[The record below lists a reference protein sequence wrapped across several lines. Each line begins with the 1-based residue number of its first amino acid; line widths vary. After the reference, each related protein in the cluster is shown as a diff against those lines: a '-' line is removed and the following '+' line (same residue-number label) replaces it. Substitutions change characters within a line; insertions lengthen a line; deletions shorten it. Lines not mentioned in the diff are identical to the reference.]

1 MGYAKLNFATSV
13 TTSQAMYDIVR
24 VVNGTVTS
32 AANLTYASTTS
43 SEIVN
48 TLAQNWTVTYGTVA
62 DTTVAYVLQ
71 QDCATVG
78 KTKYAWL
85 TTNANGTYGGS
96 SAAFST
102 TGHGIYLNTITAATS
117 ATAVSNPAYYY
128 SVSANT
134 NSYNQSFQVDATNQN
149 LYLSWS
155 KYHLLLYGQTE
166 STTADAAFSGTFEY
180 PETNLSQFT
189 NSAPVVHYFYSAGAS
204 ATFQTSV
211 GLATTGT
218 TAYDGIFQAT
228 NIHFPL
234 TNTTSG
240 IANVVPGGVAS
251 VITTNGGTVAL
262 KQTWDPAQ
270 TWNGSGA
277 NVYPL
282 VPLFSYDPVNAL
294 PIMNISQLTGVYR
307 ISDLA
312 GPVETLYSV
321 GADNYVFLP
330 IGDNTTSTGAAVYAA
345 IAVLKK

>member
-62 DTTVAYVLQ
+62 DTTVAYVLER
-71 QDCATVG
+71 DCATVG

-128 SVSANT
+128 SVSANA
-134 NSYNQSFQVDATNQN
+134 NSYRHNFQVDATNQN

-155 KYHLLLYGQTE
+155 KYHLLLYGQVE
-166 STTADAAFSGTFEY
+166 IGHSAFSGTFEY

-189 NSAPVVHYFYSAGAS
+189 NSAPVVHYWYSAGATS
-204 ATFQTSV
+204 NFQTLV
-211 GLATTGT
+211 GLQTTGT
-218 TAYDGIFQAT
+218 VDQAIFQAT
-228 NIHFPL
+228 NVHFPL

-240 IANVVPGGVAS
+240 IALATHTSAATTV
-251 VITTNGGTVAL
+251 TNGATIAL

-282 VPLFSYDPVNAL
+282 VPLFSYDPDKAL